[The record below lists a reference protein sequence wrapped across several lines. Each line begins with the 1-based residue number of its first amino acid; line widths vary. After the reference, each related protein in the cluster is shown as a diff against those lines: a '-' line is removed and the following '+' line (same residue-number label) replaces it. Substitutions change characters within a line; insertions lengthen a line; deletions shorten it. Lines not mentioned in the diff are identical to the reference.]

1 MKKSTIIRSICL
13 LIVLI
18 NFVLRSTGHDV
29 LNIDES
35 QIAETIEMIISIM
48 VIVLSWWKNNSFT
61 ENAQKAD
68 EYLEELR
75 KFDEEDN
82 EE

>member
-35 QIAETIEMIISIM
+35 QIAETIEMIISIA

-75 KFDEEDN
+75 KFDEEEN
-82 EE
+82 EG

>member
-35 QIAETIEMIISIM
+35 QIAETIEMIISIA
-48 VIVLSWWKNNSFT
+48 VIVISWWKNNSFT

-75 KFDEEDN
+75 KFDEEEN
-82 EE
+82 EG

>member
-35 QIAETIEMIISIM
+35 QISETIEMIISIA

-61 ENAQKAD
+61 ANAQKAD
-68 EYLEELR
+68 KYLEELR
-75 KFDEEDN
+75 KFDEEEN
-82 EE
+82 EG

>member
-18 NFVLRSTGHDV
+18 NMVLKSTGHDV

-35 QIAETIEMIISIM
+35 QIAETVEMIISIA

-75 KFDEEDN
+75 KFDEEEN
-82 EE
+82 KG

>member
-1 MKKSTIIRSICL
+1 MKKSTIVRSICL

-35 QIAETIEMIISIM
+35 QIAETIEMIISIA

-68 EYLEELR
+68 AYLEELR

>member
-18 NFVLRSTGHDV
+18 NMVLKSTGHDV

-35 QIAETIEMIISIM
+35 QISETIEMIISIA

-75 KFDEEDN
+75 KFDEEEN
-82 EE
+82 EG

>member
-35 QIAETIEMIISIM
+35 KIAETIEMIISIA

-75 KFDEEDN
+75 KFDEEEN
-82 EE
+82 EG

>member
-1 MKKSTIIRSICL
+1 M
-13 LIVLI
+13 IVLI

-35 QIAETIEMIISIM
+35 QIAETIEMIISIA

-75 KFDEEDN
+75 KFDEEEN
-82 EE
+82 EG

>member
-1 MKKSTIIRSICL
+1 MKKATIIRSICL

-35 QIAETIEMIISIM
+35 QIAETVEMIISIA

-82 EE
+82 EG

>member
-35 QIAETIEMIISIM
+35 QIAETVEMIISIA

-75 KFDEEDN
+75 KFDEEEN
-82 EE
+82 EG

>member
-35 QIAETIEMIISIM
+35 QIAETVEMIISIA

-61 ENAQKAD
+61 KNAQKAD
-68 EYLEELR
+68 KYLEDLKR
-75 KFDEEDN
+75 LEE
-82 EE
+82 E

>member
-35 QIAETIEMIISIM
+35 QISETIEMIISIA

-75 KFDEEDN
+75 KFDEEEN
-82 EE
+82 EG

>member
-35 QIAETIEMIISIM
+35 QIAETIEMIISIA

-61 ENAQKAD
+61 ANAQKAD

-75 KFDEEDN
+75 KFDEEEN
-82 EE
+82 EG

>member
-35 QIAETIEMIISIM
+35 QIAETVEMIISIA

-82 EE
+82 EG

>member
-35 QIAETIEMIISIM
+35 QIAETIEMIISIA
-48 VIVLSWWKNNSFT
+48 VIVLSWW
-61 ENAQKAD
+61 
-68 EYLEELR
+68 
-75 KFDEEDN
+75 
-82 EE
+82 